1 MNQIRAKTNHFLSM
15 NYPDQSGFS
24 VRNLWNMKRFYV
36 TYQQY
41 ERLQALPAEYF
52 SLDRG
57 VASLVNSE
65 ESYLQIINESNTLK
79 IS

>member
-1 MNQIRAKTNHFLSM
+1 MNQIRAKTNHFLRM